1 MLPGFSRTAH
11 ARCIGACGGFRDAPR
26 DASKPLT
33 ASAVAETIEPAVGYL
48 RPSSAGR
55 GHWLARLVTSRD
67 QWRQDMFSI
76 KSVTC
81 YIVAGLLMGTAPAS
95 AQIQQASPLA
105 QSLARP
111 LAQSL
116 ARPLPAVGA
125 LVVAPA
131 MAQTKPP
138 TNSVTLAWTNP
149 TTYTTGQALTIGQ
162 VTVFFDNSATSV
174 SGAPTTF
181 TTPVLVG
188 GTHSFTV
195 VVCDNISPA
204 NCSPVSAAATVTI
217 PATPLAIPAASNLT
231 AVVDPGVFT
240 PNAAP
245 PSRQSASAPSRG
257 SASPQSSAPDRSS
270 VPSAGRRSR

>member
-1 MLPGFSRTAH
+1 
-11 ARCIGACGGFRDAPR
+11 
-26 DASKPLT
+26 
-33 ASAVAETIEPAVGYL
+33 
-48 RPSSAGR
+48 
-55 GHWLARLVTSRD
+55 
-67 QWRQDMFSI
+67 MFSI
-76 KSVTC
+76 KSATC
-81 YIVAGLLMGTAPAS
+81 YFVAGLLMGTAPAS
-95 AQIQQASPLA
+95 AQQASPLA

-116 ARPLPAVGA
+116 VRSLPVVGT

-138 TNSVTLAWTNP
+138 TNSVTLTWTNP

-181 TTPVLVG
+181 TTPALVG

-195 VVCDNISPA
+195 VVCDNMSPA
-204 NCSPVSAAATVTI
+204 NCSPASAATTVTI
-217 PATPLAIPAASNLT
+217 PATPLAIPAVSNLT
-231 AVVDPGVFT
+231 AVVDPGA

-245 PSRQSASAPSRG
+245 PSRQSANAPSRG
-257 SASPQSSAPDRSS
+257 SASPQSSA
-270 VPSAGRRSR
+270 GRRSR

>member
-1 MLPGFSRTAH
+1 
-11 ARCIGACGGFRDAPR
+11 
-26 DASKPLT
+26 
-33 ASAVAETIEPAVGYL
+33 
-48 RPSSAGR
+48 
-55 GHWLARLVTSRD
+55 
-67 QWRQDMFSI
+67 MFSI

-81 YIVAGLLMGTAPAS
+81 YFVAGILMGTAPAS

-111 LAQSL
+111 L
-116 ARPLPAVGA
+116 PAVGV
-125 LVVAPA
+125 LVVSPA
-131 MAQTKPP
+131 MAQTKLP

-195 VVCDNISPA
+195 VVCDNMSPA

-217 PATPLAIPAASNLT
+217 PATPLAIPAATNLT

>member
-1 MLPGFSRTAH
+1 
-11 ARCIGACGGFRDAPR
+11 
-26 DASKPLT
+26 
-33 ASAVAETIEPAVGYL
+33 
-48 RPSSAGR
+48 
-55 GHWLARLVTSRD
+55 
-67 QWRQDMFSI
+67 MFSI

-81 YIVAGLLMGTAPAS
+81 YFVAGLLMGTAPAS
-95 AQIQQASPLA
+95 AQQASPLA

-116 ARPLPAVGA
+116 VRSLPVVGA

-181 TTPVLVG
+181 TTPALVG

-195 VVCDNISPA
+195 VC
-204 NCSPVSAAATVTI
+204 ATT
-217 PATPLAIPAASNLT
+217 
-231 AVVDPGVFT
+231 
-240 PNAAP
+240 
-245 PSRQSASAPSRG
+245 
-257 SASPQSSAPDRSS
+257 
-270 VPSAGRRSR
+270 

>member
-1 MLPGFSRTAH
+1 
-11 ARCIGACGGFRDAPR
+11 
-26 DASKPLT
+26 
-33 ASAVAETIEPAVGYL
+33 
-48 RPSSAGR
+48 
-55 GHWLARLVTSRD
+55 
-67 QWRQDMFSI
+67 MFSI

-81 YIVAGLLMGTAPAS
+81 YFVAGLMGTAPAS
-95 AQIQQASPLA
+95 AQQASPLA

-116 ARPLPAVGA
+116 ARPLPAVGV
-125 LVVAPA
+125 LVVSPA

-195 VVCDNISPA
+195 VVCDNMSPP
-204 NCSPVSAAATVTI
+204 NCSPASAAATVTV

-231 AVVDPGVFT
+231 AVVDPG
-240 PNAAP
+240 AAP

>member
-1 MLPGFSRTAH
+1 
-11 ARCIGACGGFRDAPR
+11 
-26 DASKPLT
+26 
-33 ASAVAETIEPAVGYL
+33 
-48 RPSSAGR
+48 
-55 GHWLARLVTSRD
+55 
-67 QWRQDMFSI
+67 MFSI

-81 YIVAGLLMGTAPAS
+81 YFVAGILMGTAPAS
-95 AQIQQASPLA
+95 AQIQASPLA
-105 QSLARP
+105 RPLAPQSLARP
-111 LAQSL
+111 LAPQSLARPLAPQSL

-138 TNSVTLAWTNP
+138 TSRVTLAWTNP

-181 TTPVLVG
+181 TTPALVG

-195 VVCDNISPA
+195 IVCDNMSPA
-204 NCSPVSAAATVTI
+204 NCSRASAAATVTV

-231 AVVDPGVFT
+231 AVV
-240 PNAAP
+240 
-245 PSRQSASAPSRG
+245 SAP
-257 SASPQSSAPDRSS
+257 
-270 VPSAGRRSR
+270 